1 MSPYFLVE
9 KDLQETVG
17 IIKYKVGLQE
27 VNCIPEKP
35 KLGSHYRTEFQKPP
49 LSLPQP
55 LLSLPISTKNCID

>member
-49 LSLPQP
+49 LSLP
-55 LLSLPISTKNCID
+55 